1 MVAIF
6 LFDVEELVGG
16 CVMLDMLD
24 FPSSHTNKKLSIIF
38 SKVKFTDVYHALL
51 TSEFMT
57 PKIVFFLLQN
67 HCQLR
72 SCLV

>member
-24 FPSSHTNKKLSIIF
+24 FPSSYTNKKLSIIF
-38 SKVKFTDVYHALL
+38 SKVKFFDVYHALL
-51 TSEFMT
+51 TSEFSDT
-57 PKIVFFLLQN
+57 KSSFLFCYKIFVN
-67 HCQLR
+67 
-72 SCLV
+72 

>member
-24 FPSSHTNKKLSIIF
+24 FPSSQTKKKLSIKF

-51 TSEFMT
+51 TSEFYDT
-57 PKIVFFLLQN
+57 KNSFLFCYKIFVN
-67 HCQLR
+67 
-72 SCLV
+72 